1 MVAEEMSQQLRTPS
15 VLTEDL
21 QGAATT
27 PVPVYNASSFVP
39 AGYWMQV
46 VHIRARKWLIHI
58 KICKLITEIKWI
70 LLLCS
75 KMMQNCEQPGPVDT
89 AKDVFVPV
97 AEFIWPR
104 LYLTGYCSVG
114 HYWKEL
120 GREGQNI
127 FQNIYK

>member
-1 MVAEEMSQQLRTPS
+1 MSQQLRTPS

-21 QGAATT
+21 HGAATT

-39 AGYWMQV
+39 AGSWMQV
-46 VHIRARKWLIHI
+46 VHICARKWLIHI

-89 AKDVFVPV
+89 AKDAFVPV

-104 LYLTGYCSVG
+104 ALFNWLLLCRSLLKRARVEKAKIYF
-114 HYWKEL
+114 E
-120 GREGQNI
+120 
-127 FQNIYK
+127 NIYK